1 MYYTDPSHQWH
12 VIPPVLITGFQL
24 IPIWVSQIC
33 VSWYRWSTNQPV
45 RIVVQLYR
53 LKKASK
59 QTHISHMK
67 NENIL
72 DKICCFWPV
81 ASLPPTGTSPPPVST
96 LLGSVVIFPRGSQ
109 PQPSGMGSPRR
120 SWSSTYAHLYTV
132 QEKNVST
139 LKMLLFQWS
148 ITARLHLIC

>member
-1 MYYTDPSHQWH
+1 MACNSTSSDNWFPINLLYEFLRSVYLGIDEAQIS
-12 VIPPVLITGFQL
+12 QL
-24 IPIWVSQIC
+24 GLWFNYID
-33 VSWYRWSTNQPV
+33 
-45 RIVVQLYR
+45 
-53 LKKASK
+53 LKKQANK
-59 QTHISHMK
+59 QTYSISHTK

-109 PQPSGMGSPRR
+109 PQPSGIGSPRR